1 MTNTPSAHAS
11 LPPLPA
17 ILLELAGAVDL
28 PDPLDAPPLRWGIIG
43 AGGIAH
49 TFATDVPAHT
59 RSTVA
64 AVAAR
69 DQSRADAFAHAHDIP
84 RAYGSY
90 EELVEDPDVDAV
102 YVATIHPRHADNA
115 VLALQA
121 GKPVLVEKS
130 FTMDAP
136 QAHRVLATATDHHL
150 FAMEGM
156 WTRHLPHHRVM
167 KAVLDGGGLGEVVSA
182 SADHGQSLRHIARLV
197 DPALGGGALWDLAIY
212 PISFLHAVLGRPETI
227 SALARME
234 GPIDVADA
242 VTVRTRTALGVARA
256 NLDGRSA
263 TAAEV
268 VCERG
273 ALEFPQQFYRPGV
286 LRMRTFPQGGDPDGE
301 TCDWD
306 ATLPGGFQY
315 EAAEVARCL
324 DAGLIE
330 SPVMPWSQTLAV
342 METLDEVRTQ
352 IGLSFVGE

>member
-17 ILLELAGAVDL
+17 TLLELAGAVDL

-121 GKPVLVEKS
+121 GKPW
-130 FTMDAP
+130 
-136 QAHRVLATATDHHL
+136 R
-150 FAMEGM
+150 
-156 WTRHLPHHRVM
+156 
-167 KAVLDGGGLGEVVSA
+167 
-182 SADHGQSLRHIARLV
+182 I
-197 DPALGGGALWDLAIY
+197 ALW
-212 PISFLHAVLGRPETI
+212 PICTSRATGACNSQPGRP
-227 SALARME
+227 R
-234 GPIDVADA
+234 
-242 VTVRTRTALGVARA
+242 RA
-256 NLDGRSA
+256 TRSA
-263 TAAEV
+263 WQ
-268 VCERG
+268 CPDG
-273 ALEFPQQFYRPGV
+273 PGV
-286 LRMRTFPQGGDPDGE
+286 
-301 TCDWD
+301 
-306 ATLPGGFQY
+306 
-315 EAAEVARCL
+315 
-324 DAGLIE
+324 
-330 SPVMPWSQTLAV
+330 QTRRFASSTPRV
-342 METLDEVRTQ
+342 NQ
-352 IGLSFVGE
+352 